1 MIRDHYGLAAF
12 RSRQQAIYFAN
23 QLQRAGVRASTVN
36 TPREVS
42 LGCGISVRF
51 DPAQM
56 ARAQSLLRRTNPTTL
71 IGLYD
76 ASREARRVVL
86 EGVSASGV

>member
-1 MIRDHYGLAAF
+1 MNTLYINRIERIERLQGIDVYK
-12 RSRQQAIYFAN
+12 RQ
-23 QLQRAGVRASTVN
+23 TVN

-76 ASREARRVVL
+76 ATRDERSVALKRV
-86 EGVSASGV
+86 STSSF

>member
-1 MIRDHYGLAAF
+1 MTRDHYGLAAF

-51 DPAQM
+51 DPGQM
-56 ARAQSLLRRTNPTTL
+56 AKAQSLLRRTNPTTL

-76 ASREARRVVL
+76 ATRDERNVALKRV
-86 EGVSASGV
+86 STSNF